1 MKNSVLGTSNDVLI
15 NGSIPRSIFVLAL
28 PLLVRAVLQSLQS
41 VVDIFWVGKL
51 GPTSLAA
58 VAMASTVIMAFFPL
72 LIGIGTGTIALISRA
87 IGAKN
92 QYAADNAAT
101 QSMIIALFT
110 ALILCII
117 GITFSEPLLRLLQA
131 KGDVLEQGTLYLK
144 ILLLG
149 GITTTLLF
157 LGCAI
162 LQGAGNATTPMKIM
176 SLSVIA
182 NIILDPILIF
192 GLIGAPRLEVKGAA
206 IATILAQALGC
217 VAILYILLKG
227 KSHIHIKFSQ
237 FKIRLKTMWQIIKIG
252 VPSSIQML
260 SRNLMSMILIAIV
273 ASFGTY
279 AIAAYGIGM
288 RLRMIVLLPAFSF
301 GTASAVLVGQ
311 NLGAKNPHRAKMCA
325 WCATIINAA
334 IMLCIG
340 ILFFI
345 FAENIIRLFNNNPEV
360 IAVGGN
366 YLRITSL
373 FFPTIALGVVLGR
386 SLMGAGNTIPPMI
399 ITIITLWAIQIPL
412 ALILPRYTNL
422 GISGIWWAIVSAS
435 TIQGLLISIWFQKGH
450 WKKKEIKF

>member
-15 NGSIPRSIFVLAL
+15 NGSVPRSIFVLAL

-72 LIGIGTGTIALISRA
+72 LIGIGTGTIALVSRA

-131 KGDVLEQGTLYLK
+131 KGDVLEQGELYLK

-149 GITTTLLF
+149 SITTTLLF
-157 LGCAI
+157 LGSAI

-217 VAILYILLKG
+217 IAILYILLRG

-260 SRNLMSMILIAIV
+260 SRNLMSMVLIAIV

-366 YLRITSL
+366 YIRITSL

-386 SLMGAGNTIPPMI
+386 SLMGAGNTVPPMI